1 MIHFKIPKKSFIF
14 YTVTCLSVI
23 AFFSLTFVA
32 YGKLSEQA
40 ENNLNKKT
48 IVLDAGHGG
57 EDGGAIGF
65 NDIIEKDINLSI
77 SLKLRTLLKSYGYN
91 VIMTREKDESI
102 YDKSSKTLR
111 EKKRSDL
118 NNRIKIIKNNE
129 GKNAIFVSI
138 HQNKF
143 PNKKYFGTQIFYSDN
158 NEKSQNLATSIRKS
172 VVGLIQPNN
181 SREIK
186 PSNKKIFLLENS
198 TIPSV
203 IVECGFLSNEEEARK
218 LATDEYQN
226 KVAFSIYCGIMNY
239 FLNNT

>member
-1 MIHFKIPKKSFIF
+1 MIMRNLWKWIISQKKFQQGQSPR
-14 YTVTCLSVI
+14 
-23 AFFSLTFVA
+23 
-32 YGKLSEQA
+32 
-40 ENNLNKKT
+40 
-48 IVLDAGHGG
+48 
-57 EDGGAIGF
+57 
-65 NDIIEKDINLSI
+65 
-77 SLKLRTLLKSYGYN
+77 LK
-91 VIMTREKDESI
+91 
-102 YDKSSKTLR
+102 
-111 EKKRSDL
+111 
-118 NNRIKIIKNNE
+118 NRIKIIKNNE
-129 GKNAIFVSI
+129 GKNSIFVSI

-143 PNKKYFGTQIFYSDN
+143 PKKKYFGTQIFYSDN
-158 NEKSQNLATSIRKS
+158 NEKSQNLATSIRES

>member
-1 MIHFKIPKKSFIF
+1 MNTLIKFKFPKKSLIF
-14 YTVTCLSVI
+14 YITTCLSVI

-57 EDGGAIGF
+57 EDGGAVGF

-129 GKNAIFVSI
+129 GKNSIFVSI

-158 NEKSQNLATSIRKS
+158 NEKSILNEGQVTLTNNWGAKLKSSNFHLGLDLQTKYMWRGMEMMTEERLKKGGLAAKNLIR
-172 VVGLIQPNN
+172 I
-181 SREIK
+181 
-186 PSNKKIFLLENS
+186 
-198 TIPSV
+198 
-203 IVECGFLSNEEEARK
+203 LS
-218 LATDEYQN
+218 
-226 KVAFSIYCGIMNY
+226 AFY
-239 FLNNT
+239 